1 MSARYGRVAMG
12 LHWLMAVLVIGLIGW
27 GMWMADLPKGP
38 ERGWAFGIHKSFGL
52 LALML
57 IMLRLG
63 WRIGHRPPPNPAL
76 SGVEARLA
84 QAAHHLLYVLLVVVP
99 LMGLTSVNFT
109 KYPLKFFGITLPKP
123 GWPDEAL
130 NALFSSTHKLLAWT
144 LAAMIVLHIAAAIRH
159 ALRRDGTL
167 QRMLPGGGT
176 G

>member
-1 MSARYGRVAMG
+1 MSPRYSRVAIA
-12 LHWLMAVLVIGLIGW
+12 LHWLMALVVLGLIGW

-38 ERGWAFGIHKSFGL
+38 ERSWAFGVHKSFGL
-52 LALML
+52 LALLL
-57 IMLRLG
+57 IVVRLG
-63 WRIGHRPPPNPAL
+63 WRIGHRPPANPAL
-76 SGVEARLA
+76 NGLEARLA
-84 QAAHHLLYVLLVVVP
+84 GATHHLLYLLLVLVP
-99 LMGLTSVNFT
+99 AMGLTSVSFT